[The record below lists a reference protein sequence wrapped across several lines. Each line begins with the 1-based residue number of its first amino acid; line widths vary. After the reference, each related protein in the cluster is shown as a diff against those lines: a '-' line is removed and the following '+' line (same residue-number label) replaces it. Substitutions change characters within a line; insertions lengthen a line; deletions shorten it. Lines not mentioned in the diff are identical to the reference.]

1 MDPENKNTLKAR
13 VIDTLGESGVIS
25 KTLKN
30 YESRPQQL
38 KMAEAV
44 CDAIELAKH
53 LIAEAGTG
61 VGKSLA
67 YLVPFIIH
75 AVENDEKIV
84 ISTNTKTLQQQL
96 HEKDLPFLKQSLGIE
111 FSYAL
116 CLGSENYLCRRRL
129 NSDFTYDLFDTDTQ
143 VEDVKKIIE
152 WSDHTKSGIK
162 SDLGFIPK
170 PGVWESVCRDPDLC
184 LGNKCHS
191 KNECF
196 YRKAKTEQKASHIL
210 ITNHSLFFTN
220 LASGGQVLPQF
231 HAVVFDE
238 AQTLEDVATDYLG
251 LEVSNTQVKYLFDS
265 IYNPKTEKGLLTKFR
280 RAKHQIDIIH
290 ACLEDARAAATQFF
304 GAVAE
309 KFGSKNDAKRIRTK
323 DIVFNYLDEPL
334 KGLSDALKGLMDY
347 VNKEEDEILVKSYAR
362 RCDNLKASLYAIL
375 SHEKEDYVYWVEVS
389 ARRRGI
395 RYSLFSSPIEIAE
408 ELDKQLFSVIR
419 PVVLTSATLSTN
431 NDFSFI
437 KKRLGIKDCNEVLLD
452 SPFNYKENV
461 LLYLPKKIIDPGDD
475 FKLFQQQA
483 LAHIKEI
490 IDIMGGR
497 TFILFTSYG
506 MLNFI
511 SNELKAC
518 YKDITFLRQGERS
531 RYMLLEEFKKN
542 SNAVLLGTNSFWQGV
557 DVPGR
562 ALECVVITKLP
573 FSVPDDPVTEARMEL
588 IESRNGNPFVEFQ
601 VPQAIMMFKQGFG
614 RLIRTKTDRGI
625 VAVLDP
631 RIMTKYYGKSFVN
644 ALPKCKH
651 SHDINDVKN
660 FFE

>member
-1 MDPENKNTLKAR
+1 MNIENIATLKTK
-13 VIDTLGESGVIS
+13 VIDALGEDGVIS
-25 KTLKN
+25 KKLKN

-38 KMAEAV
+38 NMAETV
-44 CDAIELAKH
+44 CDAIDSDKH

-67 YLVPFIIH
+67 YLVPFIVH
-75 AVENDEKIV
+75 AVENDKRIV

-96 HEKDLPFLKQSLGIE
+96 YEKDLPFLKEALGIE
-111 FSYAL
+111 FSFAL

-129 NSDFTYDLFDTDTQ
+129 NSEFTYELFDTDAQ
-143 VEDVKKIIE
+143 INDVKKIIE
-152 WSDHTKSGIK
+152 WSDHTESGIR
-162 SDLGFIPK
+162 SDLGFVPK
-170 PGVWESVCRDPDLC
+170 PGVWENVCRDMDLC
-184 LGNKCHS
+184 LGNKCHY
-191 KNECF
+191 KNSCF
-196 YRKAKTEQKASHIL
+196 YRKAKTEQKRSHIL

-238 AQTLEDVATDYLG
+238 AQTLEDVAANYLG
-251 LEVSNTQVKYLFDS
+251 FEVSNTQIKYLFDS
-265 IYNPKTEKGLLTKFR
+265 IYNPKTEKGLLAKFK
-280 RAKHQIDIIH
+280 RAKHQVDVIH
-290 ACLEDARAAATQFF
+290 DRLEDARRAAIQFF
-304 GAVAE
+304 DVMAE
-309 KFGSKNDAKRIRTK
+309 KFGSKNDVKRIRTK
-323 DIVFNYLDEPL
+323 ELIYNYLDEPL
-334 KGLSDALKGLMDY
+334 KGLSDVLKGLMDH
-347 VNKEEDEILVKSYAR
+347 VTIKEDELLIKSYAK
-362 RCDNLKASLYAIL
+362 RCDSLKASLSLIL
-375 SHEKEDYVYWVEVS
+375 NLEKEDYVYWAEVS

-395 RYSLFSSPIEIAE
+395 RYSLFASPIEIAK
-408 ELDKQLFSVIR
+408 ELNKQLFSAIR
-419 PVVLTSATLSTN
+419 PVVLTSATLATN
-431 NDFSFI
+431 NDLTFI
-437 KKRLGIKDCNEVLLD
+437 KKRLGIKDCKEVLLD

-475 FKLFQQQA
+475 FKLFQQQV
-483 LAHIKEI
+483 LDHIEEI

-511 SNELKAC
+511 SGELKAG
-518 YKDITFLRQGERS
+518 YKDIVFLRQGERP

-542 SNAVLLGTNSFWQGV
+542 FNTILLGTNSFWQGV

-562 ALECVVITKLP
+562 ALECVIITKLP

-588 IESRNGNPFVEFQ
+588 IESRNGNSFVEYQ

-631 RIMTKYYGKSFVN
+631 RITTRYYGKSFLA
-644 ALPKCKH
+644 ALPNCRH
-651 SHDINDVKN
+651 ASDINEVKS
-660 FFE
+660 FFK